1 MIINP
6 INRVNGEL
14 RTPPDKSISHRAII
28 LSSISNGN
36 NKISNFLFSKDTY
49 MTLNAMRKLGINIET
64 NSAAKEVYVQ
74 GKGLYDLRPANR
86 IYCGNSATTMRL
98 LAGLL
103 SGQKFSSY
111 LFGDDSLNRR
121 PMERIKKPLT
131 LMGAN
136 INLTDG
142 HAPIFIR
149 PSNLEAIN
157 YHMQIPSA
165 QVKSSILLASLYTK
179 GITKIQEPILTRNHT
194 EIMLEYLN
202 CNISSKE
209 NEIQITN
216 PNTLISKDIFV
227 PGDISS
233 AAYFIALALITDES
247 SLIIRD
253 VGVNKTR
260 THILELWKKM
270 GGKIEIINKR
280 NFNGEDVSDIVV
292 KSSKLKGIVLS
303 EEDVSLC
310 IDEIPILAVTAAFAQ
325 GETKIYGAKELRVK
339 ESDRLYLT
347 YTNLKNMKAHVEIDE
362 NNLSIVGGNEIFGS
376 DIETQKDHRIAM
388 AFTIASLRAVGSSVI
403 KDYSSVQIS
412 YPNFYEDLNKII
424 EY

>member
-1 MIINP
+1 
-6 INRVNGEL
+6 
-14 RTPPDKSISHRAII
+14 
-28 LSSISNGN
+28 
-36 NKISNFLFSKDTY
+36 
-49 MTLNAMRKLGINIET
+49 
-64 NSAAKEVYVQ
+64 
-74 GKGLYDLRPANR
+74 
-86 IYCGNSATTMRL
+86 
-98 LAGLL
+98 
-103 SGQKFSSY
+103 
-111 LFGDDSLNRR
+111 
-121 PMERIKKPLT
+121 
-131 LMGAN
+131 
-136 INLTDG
+136 
-142 HAPIFIR
+142 
-149 PSNLEAIN
+149 
-157 YHMQIPSA
+157 
-165 QVKSSILLASLYTK
+165 
-179 GITKIQEPILTRNHT
+179 
-194 EIMLEYLN
+194 
-202 CNISSKE
+202 

-310 IDEIPILAVTAAFAQ
+310 IDEIPILAVTAAFDQ

-376 DIETQKDHRIAM
+376 DIET
-388 AFTIASLRAVGSSVI
+388 
-403 KDYSSVQIS
+403 
-412 YPNFYEDLNKII
+412 
-424 EY
+424 